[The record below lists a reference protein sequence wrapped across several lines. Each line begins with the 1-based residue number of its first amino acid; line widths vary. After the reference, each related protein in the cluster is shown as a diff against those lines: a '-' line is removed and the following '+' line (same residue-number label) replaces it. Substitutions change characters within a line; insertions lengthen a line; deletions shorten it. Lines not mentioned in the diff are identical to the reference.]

1 MSNSKP
7 PSRLQAEIRQ
17 SRPFRSPR
25 QEAVLAILRSADL
38 LRRGIAALLGPFGIT
53 PQQYNVLRILRGA
66 GPNGLPTLVI
76 GQRLIEQT
84 PGMTRLI
91 NRLEAKGWVERH
103 RNPGDRREVECR
115 LTPAGFALLTNI
127 DPVMEAADQSM
138 LATLSPEQLAQ
149 LIALLDQIRAR
160 PGL

>member
-1 MSNSKP
+1 MSTPKA
-7 PSRLQAEIRQ
+7 PSQLQTEIRQ

-25 QEAVLAILRSADL
+25 QEALLAILRSADL
-38 LRRGIAALLGPFGIT
+38 LRRGIAALLDPFGIT

-66 GPNGLPTLVI
+66 GPAGLPTLVI

-103 RNPGDRREVECR
+103 RNPGDRREVQCR
-115 LTPAGFALLTNI
+115 LTPVGLALLTHI
-127 DPVMEAADQSM
+127 DPVMDAADQSM

-149 LIALLDQIRAR
+149 LIGLLDQIRAH

>member
-1 MSNSKP
+1 MP
-7 PSRLQAEIRQ
+7 PSRLQNEIRQ
-17 SRPFRSPR
+17 TRPFRSSR
-25 QEAVLAILRSADL
+25 QEALLAILRSADL
-38 LRRGIAALLGPFGIT
+38 LRRGIAGLLDPFGIT

-66 GPNGLPTLVI
+66 GPAGLPPAVI

-115 LTPAGFALLTNI
+115 LTPAGRALLTRI
-127 DPVMEAADQSM
+127 DPVMEAADESM
-138 LATLSPEQLAQ
+138 LATLSPGELAQ
-149 LIALLDQIRAR
+149 LIGLLDRIRDA

>member
-1 MSNSKP
+1 MP
-7 PSRLQAEIRQ
+7 PSRLQNEIRQ
-17 SRPFRSPR
+17 TRPFRSSR
-25 QEAVLAILRSADL
+25 QEALLAILRSADL
-38 LRRGIAALLGPFGIT
+38 LRRGIAGLLDPFGIT

-66 GPNGLPTLVI
+66 GPAGLPTLVI

-91 NRLEAKGWVERH
+91 NRLEARGWVERH

-115 LTPAGFALLTNI
+115 LTPAGRALLTRI
-127 DPVMEAADQSM
+127 DPVMEAADESM
-138 LATLSPEQLAQ
+138 LATLSPGELAQ
-149 LIALLDQIRAR
+149 LIGLLDRIRDA

>member
-1 MSNSKP
+1 MSTPKP
-7 PSRLQAEIRQ
+7 PSQLQAEIRQ

-25 QEAVLAILRSADL
+25 QEALLAILRSADL
-38 LRRGIAALLGPFGIT
+38 LRRGIAALLDPFGIT

-66 GPNGLPTLVI
+66 GPAGLPTLVI

-103 RNPGDRREVECR
+103 RNPGDRREVQCR
-115 LTPAGFALLTNI
+115 LSPAGLALLTHI

-138 LATLSPEQLAQ
+138 LAILSPEQLAQ
-149 LIALLDQIRAR
+149 LIGLLDQIRAH